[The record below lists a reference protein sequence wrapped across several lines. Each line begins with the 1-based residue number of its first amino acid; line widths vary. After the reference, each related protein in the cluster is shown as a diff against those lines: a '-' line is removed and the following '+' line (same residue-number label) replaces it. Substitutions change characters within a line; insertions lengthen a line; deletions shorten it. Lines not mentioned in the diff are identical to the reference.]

1 MKKTNK
7 KGFTLVELLAV
18 IVILGV
24 LLMIAVPAIQNVIK
38 KSKRNAFESQAKL
51 IIENVE
57 TMLSA
62 STNKPDATCYI
73 PTASV
78 KLERGSLNA
87 NAKKGYVTVTPNSNS
102 TTGYKVTINI
112 GDGTYVINDKG
123 LSDATAESDAT
134 VPQYDSKTQNPLCVF
149 YEES

>member
-38 KSKRNAFESQAKL
+38 KSKKNAFESQAKL

-62 STNKPDATCYI
+62 STNKPNATCYI
-73 PTASV
+73 PTKDV
-78 KLERGSLNA
+78 KLERGSLND

-102 TTGYKVTINI
+102 TTGYVVTINI
-112 GDGTYVINDKG
+112 GDGTYVI
-123 LSDATAESDAT
+123 
-134 VPQYDSKTQNPLCVF
+134 
-149 YEES
+149 

>member
-62 STNKPDATCYI
+62 STNKPNATCYI
-73 PTASV
+73 PTKDV
-78 KLERGSLNA
+78 KLERGSLNGD
-87 NAKKGYVTVTPNSNS
+87 AKKGYVTVTPDPES
-102 TTGYKVTINI
+102 TTGYDVTINI
-112 GDGTYVINDKG
+112 GDGTYAINGQG
-123 LSDATAESDAT
+123 LSNATATNSTDVPEYNVDTHKPACAFYSES
-134 VPQYDSKTQNPLCVF
+134 
-149 YEES
+149 

>member
-62 STNKPDATCYI
+62 STNKPNEICYI
-73 PTASV
+73 PATSV
-78 KLERGSLNA
+78 KLERGSLDA
-87 NAKKGYVTVTPNSNS
+87 NAKQGYVTVTPDPDSA
-102 TTGYKVTINI
+102 TGYKVTIDI
-112 GDGTYVINDKG
+112 GNGTYAIKG
-123 LSDATAESDAT
+123 KELSNATATSDTEVPKYNAATQSACEFYSES
-134 VPQYDSKTQNPLCVF
+134 
-149 YEES
+149 

>member
-24 LLMIAVPAIQNVIK
+24 LLMIALPPIKTLIK
-38 KSKRNAFESQAKL
+38 KTKRNAFESQAKL

-62 STNKPDATCYI
+62 STNKPNEICYI
-73 PTASV
+73 PATSV
-78 KLERGSLNA
+78 KLERGSLND
-87 NAKKGYVTVTPNSNS
+87 NAKKGYVTVTPDSNS
-102 TTGYKVTINI
+102 ATGYNVTINI
-112 GDGTYVINDKG
+112 GDGTYAINNKG
-123 LSDATAESDAT
+123 LSNATAESSTT
-134 VPQYDSKTQNPLCVF
+134 VPQYNANTNNPECEF
-149 YEES
+149 YKES

>member
-62 STNKPDATCYI
+62 STNKPDKTCYI
-73 PTASV
+73 PTANV

-102 TTGYKVTINI
+102 TTGYNVTINI
-112 GDGTYVINDKG
+112 GDGTYAINDQG
-123 LSDATAESDAT
+123 LSNATATSSADVPTYDANTNDPECEFYKES
-134 VPQYDSKTQNPLCVF
+134 
-149 YEES
+149 